1 LIAKEM
7 LIDEKK
13 AMIEADRMLLSSAQ
27 NGKISHLMVATE
39 IKKKDQ
45 KYFNLVSIEKAAQ
58 SETPSKIRFAIKA
71 IQPNNI
77 EDLL

>member
-7 LIDEKK
+7 MIDEKK

-45 KYFNLVSIEKAAQ
+45 KYFNLVSIEKAA
-58 SETPSKIRFAIKA
+58 
-71 IQPNNI
+71 
-77 EDLL
+77 